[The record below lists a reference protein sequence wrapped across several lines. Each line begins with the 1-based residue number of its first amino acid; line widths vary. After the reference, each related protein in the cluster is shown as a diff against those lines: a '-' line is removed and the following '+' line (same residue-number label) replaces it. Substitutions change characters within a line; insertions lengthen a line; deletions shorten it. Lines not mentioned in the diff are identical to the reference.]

1 MILIMKNMNNKKKKC
16 WYGIAHSQMLICRDI
31 EHSGIGKRQRSNHM
45 VGMAPDEQ
53 V

>member
-1 MILIMKNMNNKKKKC
+1 MKNMKNSKKKC
-16 WYGIAHSQMLICRDI
+16 WYGIVRSQMPIWRDI